1 MSCSKGDLM
10 CLWNPAQ
17 QLLDLPQGPP
27 GSCYSYCVNHHVCH
41 HESWEREKTHHH
53 VHKDKGDPG
62 KDEEPADAD
71 VDEGESVEPHEVVLA
86 REEVGLLLAEQRKT
100 AALKAGLEQR
110 LAHAKQKASQMEKL
124 LPEQVTSED
133 QREVLRLLCRA
144 HELEVENT
152 ELQANSLYW
161 KNLLCQKDFMIQ
173 RYHQHRLLCEQV
185 IQEQRQLMQDSGIQ
199 VPESLD
205 KQYRLYSQERS
216 EGTLD
221 RLLLLHSVM
230 SGSLQDG
237 SILHISPMPEEPS

>member
-1 MSCSKGDLM
+1 MQKVEDRKSRGQWHILEPTTVCLLSVISRPWHIGMNGHGWQGPMSSLSPQC
-10 CLWNPAQ
+10 
-17 QLLDLPQGPP
+17 LPQ
-27 GSCYSYCVNHHVCH
+27 
-41 HESWEREKTHHH
+41 
-53 VHKDKGDPG
+53 
-62 KDEEPADAD
+62 
-71 VDEGESVEPHEVVLA
+71 
-86 REEVGLLLAEQRKT
+86 
-100 AALKAGLEQR
+100 AGLEQR